1 MFKEVDDGFGGK
13 EIEIINK
20 NRVDSSLDQAL
31 RQVSAAEG
39 KPIKWEISTELGAK
53 GLKEIFENSDNALI
67 RAIEVVH
74 VPQVTII
81 P

>member
-1 MFKEVDDGFGGK
+1 MQ
-13 EIEIINK
+13 
-20 NRVDSSLDQAL
+20 QAEA
-31 RQVSAAEG
+31 QVNAAEG
-39 KPIKWEISTELGAK
+39 SLFKWEISTDLGARAR
-53 GLKEIFENSDNALI
+53 GIRQLFQQSNNPLI